1 MPDSRYDDAEAERA
15 GMINGRAPV
24 VAVQPRTPRWFHAGV
39 LVLGALALLVLLT
52 GTGGGGGPSPA
63 AEAAEDGPGAADLQA
78 KLLLLQASI
87 DALEAPAPAAA
98 PAVVQ
103 VYHGSGATILPR
115 APAGSAF
122 HLGRARDG

>member
-39 LVLGALALLVLLT
+39 LVLGALTLLVLLT

-63 AEAAEDGPGAADLQA
+63 TQEAEDGPGTGADLQS

-87 DALEAPAPAAA
+87 DKVKFTGLTQNSQVD
-98 PAVVQ
+98 PAV
-103 VYHGSGATILPR
+103 
-115 APAGSAF
+115 
-122 HLGRARDG
+122 